1 MIEQRAVLKLL
12 SEGTVTETTPWILGE
27 PTIEELLRDPLVH
40 AVLRRDGLNPQDLLQ
55 AVSLGRGRLAPAALM
70 EVARAS
76 DAA

>member
-55 AVSLGRGRLAPAALM
+55 AVALGRGRLAPAALM

>member
-12 SEGTVTETTPWILGE
+12 SEGSVTETTPWILGE